1 MAIAKS
7 GTTEDSGPTLGKLT
21 RIKGQ
26 VTAAEDVFFFGALEG
41 FVDAPAHKVT
51 VGPSAH
57 LTGDVSAREVV
68 VYGTVD
74 GNLAAVERI
83 EILHQAKVTGDVRTT
98 RIMIED
104 GAYFRGSVDLV
115 PVGSPIPKKRPENA
129 RVITEGRTFLV
140 VGE

>member
-1 MAIAKS
+1 MAIGKS
-7 GTTEDSGPTLGKLT
+7 GAPDDSRPSLGKLT
-21 RIKGQ
+21 SIKGQ
-26 VTAAEDVFFFGALEG
+26 VTAAEDFCFLGSLEG

-57 LTGDVSAREVV
+57 LTGDVIAREVV
-68 VYGTVD
+68 IYGTVD
-74 GNLAAVERI
+74 GNVAAAERI

-104 GAYFRGSVDLV
+104 GAYFQGSVDLV
-115 PVGSPIPKKRPENA
+115 PAGSPIQKKRVEKA
-129 RVITEGRTFLV
+129 VITEGRTFMV